1 MTEMNKNEHCK
12 TESPTTCLICLQRST
27 SQNFHILLFYCS
39 ADILNIEHTPW
50 ISTPGFPRYYCS
62 DEILNI
68 EHTPWISTP
77 GFPRYYCS
85 DEILNI
91 EHTPWISTPGF
102 PRYYCSDEILNIQH
116 TPWISTPG
124 FPRYYCSDEILNI
137 QHTPWISTPGFQSIP
152 NLFTYYPPERI
163 QMQSSLITLITLI
176 RSEMDPKP

>member
-1 MTEMNKNEHCK
+1 MIFNDVSVFCLCGHVVVKKEDCTPSSCWQPSSSPFWNLPQLSLTCTEYWILIENCKNIAKQRVPRLAWYAYRGVQVK
-12 TESPTTCLICLQRST
+12 TSI
-27 SQNFHILLFYCS
+27 FYCS

-68 EHTPWISTP
+68 
-77 GFPRYYCS
+77 
-85 DEILNI
+85 
-91 EHTPWISTPGF
+91 
-102 PRYYCSDEILNIQH
+102 QH
-116 TPWISTPG
+116 TPWI
-124 FPRYYCSDEILNI
+124 L
-137 QHTPWISTPGFQSIP
+137 TPGFQSIP